1 MEPFSALLLS
11 NDSAALA
18 ITQKVLEE
26 YGVTVKTAGSASAA
40 EHLLK
45 TAKFDL
51 GVFDYELPDVLNLAV
66 ARSTYANPKM
76 VFALLPTG
84 HMKDLHGKR
93 VHFVVQKPFTA
104 DLFARSLR
112 AAYGTMVRERRLAF
126 RHPVEIV
133 PVTSLL
139 LVEKGNQCLHSA
151 NILDLSQTGMCIQ
164 TMEIL
169 PQGAALQI
177 DFHLPETRDA
187 VHVTGIVMWTRASG
201 RTGVKFAHVPPEELK
216 LLISWLNSRLP
227 YDVQNVPR
235 AAPTAS
241 RRERFAEAS
250 V

>member
-11 NDSAALA
+11 NDSAVLA

-26 YGVTVKTAGSASAA
+26 YGLTVKTAGSASAA
-40 EHLLK
+40 DHLLK
-45 TAKFDL
+45 TARFDL
-51 GVFDYELPDVLNLAV
+51 GVFDYELPDALNLAV

-84 HMKDLHGKR
+84 HVKDVHGKR
-93 VHFVVQKPFTA
+93 VHFVVQKPFTT

-112 AAYGTMVRERRLAF
+112 AAHGTMIQDRRLAF
-126 RHPVEIV
+126 RHPVKIV
-133 PVTSLL
+133 PATSLI
-139 LVEKGNQCLHSA
+139 LVEKGNQRLHSV
-151 NILDLSQTGMCIQ
+151 NILDLSQAGMCIQ

-177 DFHLPETRDA
+177 DFHLPETREL

-216 LLISWLNSRLP
+216 LLISWLDSKLP
-227 YDVQNVPR
+227 YDVKNVPSAM
-235 AAPTAS
+235 AAAS
-241 RRERFAEAS
+241 HRERFAKLS